1 MSIYYTSGYKYQ
13 LRESYSLFTGILG
26 YSAAVEYLSIYT
38 TGELIIEGGY
48 AWDGPSGP
56 TFDTK
61 TFMRGSLVHDAL
73 YQLIRE
79 GIIPLE
85 DRVKADDLLRQI
97 CKDDGMSPLRAWWV
111 HKGVTMLGKNA
122 ALPKNVKVVEG
133 AP

>member
-1 MSIYYTSGYKYQ
+1 VSIYYTGGYKYQ
-13 LRESYSLFTGILG
+13 LSYDYGIHTGILG
-26 YSAAVEYLSIYT
+26 YSAAIEYLSIYT

-85 DRVKADDLLRQI
+85 DRVKADDLLKQI
-97 CKDDGMSPLRAWWV
+97 CKDDGMNPLRAWWV

-122 ALPKNVKVVEG
+122 ALSENTRVVEK